1 MPETKKVSILIPCYN
16 SEAFLAD
23 TINSAINQTLKNIDI
38 IILDDG
44 STDNSF
50 QIAKSFASN
59 KVKVIQQEN
68 SGACAARNKA
78 FELSTGDYIQYLDA
92 DDLLSENKITEQMNL
107 FEKYG
112 DEIVVSC
119 QWDRFKSDPEEA
131 TFPQRFLDE
140 DWESPI
146 DWLVNSWEGNGMMAQ
161 HAWLTPRSLI
171 EKAGPWDVRLNIN
184 QDGEF
189 FSRVLLQSKAIK
201 FCPDAKVYYRSGN
214 PESIS
219 KKASRAKAESLLLS
233 YQLYVKNTLPKV
245 NNENVRH
252 ALMINFLGFI
262 YRFND
267 SHPDLSSIARQEI
280 KKLGFD
286 NLPVYGGKNFKAAA
300 KILGFENT
308 LKLRAIITKLV
319 RNRR

>member
-1 MPETKKVSILIPCYN
+1 MVS
-16 SEAFLAD
+16 FLAGYCY
-23 TINSAINQTLKNIDI
+23 T
-38 IILDDG
+38 
-44 STDNSF
+44 
-50 QIAKSFASN
+50 
-59 KVKVIQQEN
+59 
-68 SGACAARNKA
+68 
-78 FELSTGDYIQYLDA
+78 
-92 DDLLSENKITEQMNL
+92 
-107 FEKYG
+107 
-112 DEIVVSC
+112 
-119 QWDRFKSDPEEA
+119 
-131 TFPQRFLDE
+131 
-140 DWESPI
+140 
-146 DWLVNSWEGNGMMAQ
+146 
-161 HAWLTPRSLI
+161 
-171 EKAGPWDVRLNIN
+171 
-184 QDGEF
+184 
-189 FSRVLLQSKAIK
+189 SKAIK

-219 KKASRAKAESLLLS
+219 KKASGVKAESLLLS

-286 NLPVYGGKNFKAAA
+286 NLPVYGGKNFKTAA

-308 LKLRAIITKLV
+308 LKLRAIVTKLV